1 MVSVRT
7 SDRILHVSVYRYYH
21 LIIAPVEE
29 KKKRVEKGEGE
40 EEKND
45 YKKYELS
52 LIGVLLMLAIRSF
65 TIRYKLNIQSSAN
78 FSYNKIASNYKEKL
92 PLIFGKWQLL
102 KGVLDFHF
110 FPSIF
115 DYLFLN
121 KSEILSLPVLLGGNK
136 EIHDNVRSSALSII
150 NKFFVIYDEGISAI
164 ESDECPKEF
173 LMSKYYQFMQDKLK
187 EIEVLVRYTDLESF
201 AKHMASKKRRPKQNV
216 PLVSLTFK
224 DIPSY
229 TLDKLYTK
237 NMEQENFH
245 LRK

>member
-1 MVSVRT
+1 MT
-7 SDRILHVSVYRYYH
+7 QSDNNYYYANLYETVYQSSRSIDVTTDFLNH

-29 KKKRVEKGEGE
+29 KKKGVEKGEGE

-45 YKKYELS
+45 NKKYELS

-65 TIRYKLNIQSSAN
+65 TIRDKLNIQSSAN

-115 DYLFLN
+115 DYLFLD
-121 KSEILSLPVLLGGNK
+121 KSEILSLSVLLGGNK

-164 ESDECPKEF
+164 ESD
-173 LMSKYYQFMQDKLK
+173 
-187 EIEVLVRYTDLESF
+187 
-201 AKHMASKKRRPKQNV
+201 
-216 PLVSLTFK
+216 VS
-224 DIPSY
+224 
-229 TLDKLYTK
+229 
-237 NMEQENFH
+237 
-245 LRK
+245 